1 MGSASL
7 NISVVEKRMY
17 RLSEAA
23 AYCGLAVKHFK
34 ALCPI
39 LPVTLREGADLY
51 DKRDLDHWIDTV
63 KEGGEPQTHDD
74 ILARLG

>member
-1 MGSASL
+1 MPTTSL

-17 RLSEAA
+17 RLAEAA

-34 ALCPI
+34 ALCPDQ
-39 LPVTLREGADLY
+39 PVALREGADLY
-51 DKRDLDHWIDTV
+51 DKRDLDRWIDTV
-63 KEGGEPQTHDD
+63 KDGSEPQSHGD